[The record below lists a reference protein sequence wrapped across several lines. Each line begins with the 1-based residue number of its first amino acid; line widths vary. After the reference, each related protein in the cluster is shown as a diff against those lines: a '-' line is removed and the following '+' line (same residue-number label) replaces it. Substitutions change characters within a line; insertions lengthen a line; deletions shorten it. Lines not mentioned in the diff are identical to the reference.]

1 MARKDCLRKKKEV
14 VEVANELGLRYKS
27 ILHLKETGNFDG
39 SEFYGFCG
47 DVEENKDR
55 QKLNIGD

>member
-1 MARKDCLRKKKEV
+1 M
-14 VEVANELGLRYKS
+14 EVANELGLRYKS